1 MTHIELK
8 GYGFAQEKITVSTTA
23 IGPTAATRAPAG
35 EAPAKAALVTI
46 ITQPVRLWT
55 TGTNPDS
62 STGIRLAANDTMLIV
77 GEANVSQLRMI
88 REGGSDATAN
98 IQYLR

>member
-1 MTHIELK
+1 MAHIELK
-8 GYGFAQEKITVSTTA
+8 GHGFAQEKITVSTTA
-23 IGPTAATRAPAG
+23 IGPTSATRAPASG
-35 EAPAKAALVTI
+35 VAKAALVTVI
-46 ITQPVRLWT
+46 SNPLRLWT
-55 TGTNPDS
+55 TGADPDT

-88 REGGSDATAN
+88 REGASDAVAN